1 MPERRAGGYAM
12 REFSDNVVKQRAQL
26 RLTRENLDERIEKAP
41 FGEKTKALA
50 RKWAELESVGGPG
63 CGVFD
68 IPPVFV
74 SGKGALLYDADGKEY
89 VDMLAGH
96 SVSNLGHCND
106 ELTAIIQQQA
116 AKLTHCFDYP
126 HEERIRLAEKL
137 VAHSRMDDGAKVVF
151 GVTGSEAIELAV
163 RAARYYTGQ
172 PFILTAYGD
181 YHGVTYGT
189 MGLTGKGSMQS
200 YFYPIRPDQAIGHFH
215 FPHSYRSEPGRELDP
230 LKAFERLLDS
240 SESPYTDGTSGVCN
254 VAAIVVEPFQ
264 SAAGYYVPP
273 VEYLQELRRIADKF
287 GMLLVV
293 DEIQAGMGRS
303 GKLWAFEH
311 SGIVPDMIV
320 TSKTLGGGVPLSAVI
335 ARGDI
340 LGQWGPGAHVAT
352 QAANVLACAA
362 GNYVLDTV
370 SSDAFLERVNEAG
383 EHLVRGLRTLESRHA
398 IIGYIDNRGLYTG
411 VELVLDRETK
421 EPAMDAAGFIRD
433 RAVGEG
439 LLFER
444 GGYYNN
450 RLQLIPPLTI
460 TNGEI
465 DRAIA
470 ILDTV
475 LGEAETQFKI
485 G

>member
-1 MPERRAGGYAM
+1 M
-12 REFSDNVVKQRAQL
+12 REFADNAVRQRAQL
-26 RLTRENLDERIEKAP
+26 QLTRQALDERIDNSP
-41 FGEKTKALA
+41 FGEKTRALA
-50 RKWAELESVGGPG
+50 RKWAEIESVGGPG

-96 SVSNLGHCND
+96 SVSNLGHCHG
-106 ELTAIIQQQA
+106 ELTRIIQEQA

-126 HEERIRLAEKL
+126 HVERIRLAEKL
-137 VAHSRMDDGAKVVF
+137 VKHSRMDDGAKVVF
-151 GVTGSEAIELAV
+151 GVTGSDAIELAV

-172 PFILTAYGD
+172 PFILSAYGD

-200 YFYPIRPDQAIGHFH
+200 YFYPIRPDQAVGHFH
-215 FPHSYRSEPGRELDP
+215 FPHGYRSEPGREMDP
-230 LKAFERLLDS
+230 LKTFEQLLDS

-264 SAAGYYVPP
+264 SAAGYYIPP

-287 GMLLVV
+287 GMLLVI

-311 SGIVPDMIV
+311 SGVVPDMIV

-362 GNYVLDTV
+362 GNYVMDVV
-370 SSDAFLERVNEAG
+370 SSDAFLSRVNEAG
-383 EHLVRGLRTLESRHA
+383 AHLVAGLRELESRHP
-398 IIGYIDNRGLYTG
+398 IIGYIENRGLYTG
-411 VELVLDRETK
+411 VELVLDRDTK
-421 EPAMDAAGFIRD
+421 EPAMDAAGTIRD
-433 RAVGEG
+433 LSVGEG

-444 GGYYNN
+444 GGYFNN
-450 RLQLIPPLTI
+450 RLQLIPSLTI
-460 TNGEI
+460 TNDEI

-475 LGEAETQFKI
+475 LAEAETKFKI

>member
-1 MPERRAGGYAM
+1 M
-12 REFSDNVVKQRAQL
+12 REFADNAVKQRAQL
-26 RLTRENLDERIEKAP
+26 RLTEQMLAERIDRSP
-41 FGEKTKALA
+41 FGEKTKSLA
-50 RKWAELESVGGPG
+50 RKWAKVESVGGPG

-68 IPPVFV
+68 LPPVFV

-96 SVSNLGHCND
+96 SVSNLGQCN
-106 ELTAIIQQQA
+106 EEVTRIIQEQA

-126 HEERIRLAEKL
+126 HEERVRLAEKL
-137 VAHSRMDDGAKVVF
+137 VQNSRMEDGAKVVF

-200 YFYPIRPDQAIGHFH
+200 YFYPIRPDQAVGHFH
-215 FPHSYRSEPGRELDP
+215 FPHSYRSEAGRELEP
-230 LKAFERLLDS
+230 LRVFEQLLDS

-254 VAAIVVEPFQ
+254 VAAIVVEPYQ

-320 TSKTLGGGVPLSAVI
+320 TSKTLGGGIPLSAVI

-340 LGQWGPGAHVAT
+340 LGHWGPGAHVST

-362 GNYVLDTV
+362 GNYVLDLI
-370 SSDAFLERVNEAG
+370 SSDAFLDRVNEAG
-383 EHLVRGLRTLESRHA
+383 AHLMSGLSTLQSNHP
-398 IIGYIDNRGLYTG
+398 IIGYIDNKGLYTG
-411 VELVLDRETK
+411 IELVLDRDSK
-421 EPAMDAAGFIRD
+421 EPAADAAGFIRD
-433 RAVGEG
+433 RCVGEG

-444 GGYYNN
+444 GGFYNN

-460 TNGEI
+460 TDDEI
-465 DRAIA
+465 DRAVA
-470 ILDTV
+470 VLDTV
-475 LGEAETQFKI
+475 LGEAETQFSI

>member
-1 MPERRAGGYAM
+1 M
-12 REFSDNVVKQRAQL
+12 REFSENAVRQREQL
-26 RLTRENLDERIEKAP
+26 RLTRQVLDERIDNSP

-50 RKWAELESVGGPG
+50 RKWAEYESVGGPG

-68 IPPVFV
+68 LPPVFV

-106 ELTAIIQQQA
+106 ELTRIIQDQA

-126 HEERIRLAEKL
+126 HEERVSLAEKL
-137 VAHSRMDDGAKVVF
+137 VKHSGMKDAKVVF
-151 GVTGSEAIELAV
+151 GVTGAEAIELAV

-200 YFYPIRPDQAIGHFH
+200 YFYPIRPDQAVGHFH
-215 FPHSYRSEPGRELDP
+215 FPHAYRSESGRELDP
-230 LKAFERLLDS
+230 LKTFEQLLDS

-254 VAAIVVEPFQ
+254 VAAILVEPFQ
-264 SAAGYYVPP
+264 SAAGYYIPP

-335 ARGDI
+335 AREDI
-340 LGQWGPGAHVAT
+340 LGQWGPGAHVST
-352 QAANVLACAA
+352 QAGNVLACAA
-362 GNYVLDTV
+362 GNYVMDVV
-370 SSDAFLERVNEAG
+370 SSDDFLVRVNAAG
-383 EHLVRGLRTLESRHA
+383 AHLVKGLRELESRHP
-398 IIGYIDNRGLYTG
+398 IVGYIENRGLYTG

-421 EPAMDAAGFIRD
+421 APAPDAAGFIRD

-444 GGYYNN
+444 GGYFNN
-450 RLQLIPPLTI
+450 RLQLIPSLTI
-460 TNGEI
+460 TNEEI

-470 ILDTV
+470 IFDTV
-475 LGEAETQFKI
+475 LGEAETQFMI